1 MSSTLD
7 NMDETDIEYLS
18 YADLLYLRD
27 AIDRRLAAIEAEN
40 AAEMAEVARRNRIS
54 ETDGF

>member
-1 MSSTLD
+1 
-7 NMDETDIEYLS
+7 MDETDIEYLG
-18 YADLLYLRD
+18 YADLLDLRD

-40 AAEMAEVARRNRIS
+40 AREMAEVARRNRIS